1 MAFLVGQREISLAG
15 QVVPTVTALVFA
27 LASVVPLHIPG
38 FDVVTPAFALMALF
52 HWTVYRPDLL
62 PLGVVFLLGI
72 LLDLLNGT
80 PAGVSA
86 LTLLAARTLLL
97 ERRGLFVNR
106 PFAVVWGGFL
116 VFAVASFVFEW
127 LIISLLHRT
136 LLGIRPILFQT
147 VLTVA
152 CFPVGSYLLA
162 SIHRAVL
169 VRA

>member
-15 QVVPTVTALVFA
+15 HVVPTLTTLLFA
-27 LASVVPLHIPG
+27 LGSVVPLHIPG

-62 PLGVVFLLGI
+62 PLGAVFALGL

-86 LTLLAARTLLL
+86 LTLLVARSVLLKQ
-97 ERRGLFVNR
+97 RGLFVDR

-116 VFAVASFVFEW
+116 VFAAASFAFEW
-127 LIISLLHRT
+127 LTISILHRM

-162 SIHRAVL
+162 AVHRAVV
-169 VRA
+169 VRN